1 MSVKCQMSKTLQ
13 ITVTDEVAQQ
23 IKALM
28 AITGHER
35 PGALINLLVR
45 RYGQD
50 LARCMSG
57 DVLPA
62 QDVRVQPSP
71 VASLPTPVN
80 VPSPH
85 EDVLTSQ
92 DIVPT
97 SQDIS
102 PGDAFL
108 AMDFDN

>member
-1 MSVKCQMSKTLQ
+1 MSVRWLMSKTLQ

-28 AITGHER
+28 EVTGHER

-50 LARCMSG
+50 LARSMSG
-57 DVLPA
+57 DVLPS

-71 VASLPTPVN
+71 VASSPTPV
-80 VPSPH
+80 
-85 EDVLTSQ
+85 DVLSTQ
-92 DIVPT
+92 DIAPT

-102 PGDAFL
+102 PGNAFL
-108 AMDFDN
+108 AMDFE

>member
-1 MSVKCQMSKTLQ
+1 MSVKCPMSKTLQ

-28 AITGHER
+28 EVTGHEG
-35 PGALINLLVR
+35 PGALINVLIR
-45 RYGQD
+45 RYGPD

-57 DVLPA
+57 HVLTS
-62 QDVRVQPSP
+62 QDMRVQPSP
-71 VASLPTPVN
+71 VVSLPTPVN
-80 VPSPH
+80 VPLPH
-85 EDVLTSQ
+85 GDVLSTQ

-102 PGDAFL
+102 PGTAFL
-108 AMDFDN
+108 AMDFE

>member
-1 MSVKCQMSKTLQ
+1 MSVKGPMSKTLQ
-13 ITVTDEVAQQ
+13 ITVTDETAQQ

-50 LARCMSG
+50 LARCLSG
-57 DVLPA
+57 DVLTS
-62 QDVRVQPSP
+62 QDVNGQPSP
-71 VASLPTPVN
+71 VASLPIPVN
-80 VPSPH
+80 VPHPH

-92 DIVPT
+92 DMDTT
-97 SQDIS
+97 SQDTP
-102 PGDAFL
+102 PGAAFL
-108 AMDFDN
+108 AMDFA

>member
-1 MSVKCQMSKTLQ
+1 MSKSLQ

-23 IKALM
+23 IKDLM
-28 AITGHER
+28 GITGHEL

-57 DVLPA
+57 DVLTS

-71 VASLPTPVN
+71 VVSLPTQVN
-80 VPSPH
+80 VPLPH
-85 EDVLTSQ
+85 EDVLSTQ

-97 SQDIS
+97 SQDTP
-102 PGDAFL
+102 PGTAFL
-108 AMDFDN
+108 AMDFDS

>member
-1 MSVKCQMSKTLQ
+1 MSVKCPMSKTLQ
-13 ITVTDEVAQQ
+13 ITVTDEIAQQ

-28 AITGHER
+28 EVTGHER
-35 PGALINLLVR
+35 PGALINVLVR

-57 DVLPA
+57 DVLSSH
-62 QDVRVQPSP
+62 DMKVQPSP

-102 PGDAFL
+102 PGTAFL
-108 AMDFDN
+108 AMDFE

>member
-1 MSVKCQMSKTLQ
+1 MSKTLQ
-13 ITVTDEVAQQ
+13 ITIADDTAQQ

-57 DVLPA
+57 DVLTS
-62 QDVRVQPSP
+62 QDMRVQPSP
-71 VASLPTPVN
+71 VISLSTPVN
-80 VPSPH
+80 VPLPH
-85 EDVLTSQ
+85 EDVLSAQ

-97 SQDIS
+97 SQDIP
-102 PGDAFL
+102 PGSAFL
-108 AMDFDN
+108 AMDFE

>member
-1 MSVKCQMSKTLQ
+1 MSVRWLMSKTLQ

-28 AITGHER
+28 GITGHER

-57 DVLPA
+57 DVLPT
-62 QDVRVQPSP
+62 QDMRVQPSP

-80 VPSPH
+80 VLS
-85 EDVLTSQ
+85 TQ
-92 DIVPT
+92 DIAPT

-102 PGDAFL
+102 PGKAFL
-108 AMDFDN
+108 AMDFE